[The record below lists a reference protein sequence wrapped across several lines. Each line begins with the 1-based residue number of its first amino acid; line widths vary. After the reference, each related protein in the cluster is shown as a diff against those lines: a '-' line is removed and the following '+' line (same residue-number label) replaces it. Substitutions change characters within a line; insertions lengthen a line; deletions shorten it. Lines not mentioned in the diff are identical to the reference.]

1 MSHPLRGQVQSPE
14 GLVFRQPWIWVSR
27 RGCRITHVV
36 LVWGLEQSELEPKP
50 QRKSPEPEHWLRV
63 VEGVDE
69 RWDEEQPQ
77 LEVEPIAMESPLAL
91 TTLARERKTARA
103 VARWKS
109 MVILR
114 G

>member
-1 MSHPLRGQVQSPE
+1 VQSPE